1 MGHPWPLFHLPFQTT
16 LQFLQQINVKKC
28 PFSIQCWYSNPQP
41 SEHESPPIT
50 TRLSYFNVSKNFKK
64 NKVFLFQNSE
74 NFFFCVPFISFLPL
88 SLSLSLFRTITQ
100 WTSFNITQPNNI
112 NFALILPNLDGNV
125 ITIKD

>member
-88 SLSLSLFRTITQ
+88 SLSLSLSLSFGLLHNERLSTLHNRTI
-100 WTSFNITQPNNI
+100 SISR
-112 NFALILPNLDGNV
+112 
-125 ITIKD
+125 